1 MANEH
6 GVDKEA
12 VTIDDVSYSSGSK
25 KGDGFVCDIAAIK
38 FNAIIDGKVFE
49 KNYIAKF
56 CSEKQREYMARKVK
70 IYIRIMCTFYS
81 WSSLGKRDEN

>member
-56 CSEKQREYMARKVK
+56 CSEKQREYMARKVNNIHK
-70 IYIRIMCTFYS
+70 NNVYLLLMELFR
-81 WSSLGKRDEN
+81 KRR

>member
-12 VTIDDVSYSSGSK
+12 VTINDVSYSSGSK
-25 KGDGFVCDIAAIK
+25 KGDGFVCDIAAIN

-56 CSEKQREYMARKVK
+56 CSEKQREYMARKVNNIHK
-70 IYIRIMCTFYS
+70 NNVYLLLIELFR
-81 WSSLGKRDEN
+81 KRR

>member
-25 KGDGFVCDIAAIK
+25 KGDGFVCDIAAIN

-56 CSEKQREYMARKVK
+56 CSEKQREYMARKVNNIHK
-70 IYIRIMCTFYS
+70 NNVYLLLMELFR
-81 WSSLGKRDEN
+81 KRR

>member
-12 VTIDDVSYSSGSK
+12 VTINDVSYSSGSK
-25 KGDGFVCDIAAIK
+25 KGDGFVCDIAAIN

-56 CSEKQREYMARKVK
+56 CSEKQREYMARKVNN
-70 IYIRIMCTFYS
+70 IHLTL
-81 WSSLGKRDEN
+81 SSLKPRVRIPR